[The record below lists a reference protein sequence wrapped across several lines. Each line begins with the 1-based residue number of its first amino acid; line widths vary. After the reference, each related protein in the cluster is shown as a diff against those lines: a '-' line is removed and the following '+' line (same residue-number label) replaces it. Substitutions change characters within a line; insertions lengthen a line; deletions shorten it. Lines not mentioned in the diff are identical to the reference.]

1 MANAA
6 ILFAI
11 FGILVILVGI
21 YVFSGH
27 NEIFMRR
34 YSVPNDKAYL
44 KFLGK
49 IIIIVGAIILFL
61 SLIFG
66 LE

>member
-1 MANAA
+1 MENAA

-11 FGILVILVGI
+11 FGLLVILVGI
-21 YVFSGH
+21 YVFTGH
-27 NEIFMRR
+27 SDIFPRR

-49 IIIIVGAIILFL
+49 KIIIVGSIILLL